1 MHTFL
6 KRPTTIII
14 SLKCLFGEKEAEKKP
29 ALYQHKVTLTCQHD
43 RGFNSSTASPYIGTT
58 AAESTTLAAR
68 LCINQHVCVINV
80 SFTLHLSA
88 SPDTLL
94 PCKVFSCIICSH
106 LSALGTKRV
115 YSRTMRLCNCFS
127 FINEITCKNEVKV
140 AAWNGSDCSLH
151 RGANHCQL

>member
-1 MHTFL
+1 M
-6 KRPTTIII
+6 
-14 SLKCLFGEKEAEKKP
+14 EKKKQKRNR
-29 ALYQHKVTLTCQHD
+29 LCISIKSNINHD
-43 RGFNSSTASPYIGTT
+43 RDFNSSAASPYIGTT

-115 YSRTMRLCNCFS
+115 YSRTMRLCNWS
-127 FINEITCKNEVKV
+127 FINEITWKNEVKF

-151 RGANHCQL
+151 RGANHCQLQFICINAF